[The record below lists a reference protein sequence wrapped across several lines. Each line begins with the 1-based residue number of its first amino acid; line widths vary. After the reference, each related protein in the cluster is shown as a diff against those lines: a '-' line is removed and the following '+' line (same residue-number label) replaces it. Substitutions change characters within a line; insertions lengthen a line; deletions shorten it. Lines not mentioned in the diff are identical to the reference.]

1 MKFQKGDIVKINK
14 QATID
19 DMSKNYWNGCQEHTL
34 NFIKRYVNSN
44 KTFKLDT
51 HYLNDDYVTI
61 KVKEYDGVKEYL
73 VNTNILELID
83 KKEMTISEI
92 EEKLGYPIKI
102 VKEREDN

>member
-1 MKFQKGDIVKINK
+1 MKFQKGDTVKINK

-19 DMSKNYWNGCQEHTL
+19 DMSKNHWNGCQRDTL
-34 NFIKRYVNSN
+34 NFIQRYANSN
-44 KTFKLDT
+44 KTFKLNSD
-51 HYLNDDYVTI
+51 YLYDDYVEI
-61 KVKEYDGVKEYL
+61 KVKEDDEVKEYL

-92 EEKLGYPIKI
+92 EKELGYPIKV